1 MSKRIKQ
8 RAIIDGKEIWL
19 TGATQQEIFDAYRRR
34 MLEAYGA
41 DHREKP
47 CPQTPFME
55 YARKWFNLY
64 HTAKVKKGTARNTAS
79 ILDKHFEP
87 YFTGEF
93 IEEITTDAIQLFFNL
108 KHEYS
113 QSMCQKFFIYL
124 HEIFDCAVDD
134 GLISRN
140 PVNAKRISYSKKKTV
155 RQPITRKQASD
166 VLQQIEILKGID
178 KLEIAIP
185 LLTGIRR
192 GEFLGLRWEDVDF
205 EKDMLRIERA
215 IRFSDTGNQPVIGP
229 TKSPAG
235 VRCIPI
241 LPELKVLL
249 TRYRKESGYLF
260 ECAVS
265 KPTYADDYK
274 GHRFDDIGHP
284 KTQRSYTNDM
294 KRILKQIQ
302 LYGAKAHALRH
313 TFATIAAGEM
323 IDVKTLQGLMG
334 HSDVTT
340 TLKIY
345 THIQNEKMCSA
356 GIQLAGMYSSED
368 APRLT

>member
-8 RAIIDGKEIWL
+8 RAIIDGKKVWL
-19 TGATQQEIFDAYRRR
+19 TGATQQEIFDAYQRKTQETFN
-34 MLEAYGA
+34 MLCQK
-41 DHREKP
+41 RP
-47 CPQTPFME
+47 CQQTPFIE
-55 YARKWFNLY
+55 YARKWFKLY
-64 HTAKVKKGTARNTAS
+64 HTAKVKKGTARNTVS
-79 ILDKHFEP
+79 ILEKHFVP
-87 YFTGEF
+87 YFTGKY
-93 IEEITTDAIQLFFNL
+93 IEEITTDEIQMFFNI
-108 KHEYS
+108 KREYS

-140 PVNAKRISYSKKKTV
+140 PVNAKRISYSKKKTE
-155 RQPITRKQASD
+155 RQPITREQAND

-215 IRFSDTGNQPVIGP
+215 IIFSDTGNQPVIGP
-229 TKSPAG
+229 PKSPAG
-235 VRCIPI
+235 IRFIPI
-241 LPELKVLL
+241 LPELKALL
-249 TRYRKESGYLF
+249 MRYRKESGYLF
-260 ECAVS
+260 ECPVS
-265 KPTYADDYK
+265 KPTYAADYK

-284 KTQRSYTNDM
+284 KTQCSYRNDM
-294 KRILKQIQ
+294 KRILKRIQ

-313 TFATIAAGEM
+313 TFATVAAGGM
-323 IDVKTLQGLMG
+323 IDAKTLQGLMG

-340 TLKIY
+340 TFKIY
-345 THIQNEKMCSA
+345 AHIQKEKMCSA
-356 GIQLAGMYSSED
+356 GKQLAGMYSNE
-368 APRLT
+368 AVPHLT